1 MKLQAIGIDLGKTVF
16 HLVGLSQRGEV
27 VVRKKFSR
35 AQLLRFTS
43 NVQVDL
49 IGMEACVGSHFLG
62 RALREQGHE
71 VRLMPAQYVKPFVK
85 TNKNDFINAEAIA
98 EAVIRPTMRFVAIKT
113 DEQRDMQSL
122 HRVRERWIIRRTAAV
137 NQIRCLLLER
147 GITVRTGRCHLDAA
161 LPSILGDGS
170 ISLSGVLRFLL
181 SELKQE
187 LEQLAVHIEQT
198 EMLIQK
204 AAQQSEACQ
213 RLDAIPG
220 IGPLT
225 ATAIIAA
232 VGNGAA
238 FRKGREFAAWVG
250 LVPRQHSTGGKQTL
264 LGISKRGNC
273 YLRKLFVQGARA
285 VLKYR
290 DKQCSGLRHWLTE
303 LSSRSHYNVV
313 GVALANKMA
322 RMAWA
327 VLASGQVYRPPLL
340 ADMTGLQMTPG

>member
-1 MKLQAIGIDLGKTVF
+1 
-16 HLVGLSQRGEV
+16 
-27 VVRKKFSR
+27 
-35 AQLLRFTS
+35 
-43 NVQVDL
+43 
-49 IGMEACVGSHFLG
+49 
-62 RALREQGHE
+62 
-71 VRLMPAQYVKPFVK
+71 
-85 TNKNDFINAEAIA
+85 
-98 EAVIRPTMRFVAIKT
+98 
-113 DEQRDMQSL
+113 
-122 HRVRERWIIRRTAAV
+122 
-137 NQIRCLLLER
+137 
-147 GITVRTGRCHLDAA
+147 
-161 LPSILGDGS
+161 
-170 ISLSGVLRFLL
+170 
-181 SELKQE
+181 
-187 LEQLAVHIEQT
+187 
-198 EMLIQK
+198 
-204 AAQQSEACQ
+204 
-213 RLDAIPG
+213 LDAIPG

-290 DKQCSGLRHWLTE
+290 DKQCSGLRHCLTE
-303 LSSRSHYNVV
+303 LSWRSHYNVV

-327 VLASGQVYRPPLL
+327 VLASGQVSRPPLL

>member
-1 MKLQAIGIDLGKTVF
+1 MKLHAIGIDLGKTVF

-43 NVQVDL
+43 KVQVDL

-62 RALREQGHE
+62 KALREQGHE
-71 VRLMPAQYVKPFVK
+71 VRLMPAQDVKPFVK
-85 TNKNDFINAEAIA
+85 TNKNDFIDAEAIA

-113 DEQRDMQSL
+113 DEQLDMQSL

-187 LEQLAVHIEQT
+187 LEQLAVHIGQT

-204 AAQQSEACQ
+204 LRNRAKPVSDWT
-213 RLDAIPG
+213 R
-220 IGPLT
+220 
-225 ATAIIAA
+225 
-232 VGNGAA
+232 
-238 FRKGREFAAWVG
+238 F
-250 LVPRQHSTGGKQTL
+250 
-264 LGISKRGNC
+264 LGS
-273 YLRKLFVQGARA
+273 A
-285 VLKYR
+285 
-290 DKQCSGLRHWLTE
+290 H
-303 LSSRSHYNVV
+303 
-313 GVALANKMA
+313 
-322 RMAWA
+322 
-327 VLASGQVYRPPLL
+327 
-340 ADMTGLQMTPG
+340 